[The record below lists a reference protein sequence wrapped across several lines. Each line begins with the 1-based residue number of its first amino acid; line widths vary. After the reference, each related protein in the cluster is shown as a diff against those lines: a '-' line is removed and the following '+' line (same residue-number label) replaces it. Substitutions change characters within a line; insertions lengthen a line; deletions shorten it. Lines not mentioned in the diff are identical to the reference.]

1 MKLVAINTIHG
12 QKTIRPRDVKI
23 PNDRGEYREVIV
35 TPGSPFDSADLSMS
49 EDEAKDLIASG
60 AARLHTREVPVDSP
74 KDAPKDAPKDGP
86 KEADKDA
93 AKESD
98 KK

>member
-60 AARLHTREVPVDSP
+60 AARLHTREVPVD
-74 KDAPKDAPKDGP
+74 APKDAPKDGP